1 MKGLD
6 SQNGQK
12 LSRTFI
18 CLMNPCIVPL
28 KYVKIAQMKQKMMLS
43 GLSLFSGAGGMD
55 VGFMRAGVD
64 IVGANDSDQDA
75 CLTYEE
81 NHPSGII
88 QCADINSILMD
99 LRRFEGV
106 DLVFGGP
113 PCQGFSVAG
122 KMNPEDSRSQ
132 LLWSFMKAVDLTRP
146 RAFICENVKA
156 LAVLDKWNDI
166 RQQLFQLAQQL
177 GYSYQL
183 VVLNASDFGVP
194 QARERMFLIGFRDIE
209 NLKDLNPIFDRHK
222 KQSPTVRDI
231 VLPLGIAGSE
241 RNQRVCNAKVT
252 IAKNPVLRRSP
263 YAGMLFNGQ
272 GRPLNPDRYSCA
284 LHASMGGNKTPIIDE
299 DHCYFGQESWVE
311 QYHLHL
317 MRGGQPIAC
326 DAVPK
331 RLRRLTIDEALRIQ
345 TFPHAYRFVGK
356 QSSVFRQ
363 IGNAVPC
370 ELANVVA
377 EVVHEVLAHSI
388 STTSQIQKPQ
398 KTALGL
404 FSVKDHL
411 EGVGAKFDLCDTIAV
426 RKHQNCRSPS

>member
-1 MKGLD
+1 
-6 SQNGQK
+6 
-12 LSRTFI
+12 
-18 CLMNPCIVPL
+18 
-28 KYVKIAQMKQKMMLS
+28 MKQKMMLS

-55 VGFMRAGVD
+55 VGFARAGVD
-64 IVGANDSDQDA
+64 VVGANDIDQDA
-75 CLTYEE
+75 CRTYED
-81 NHPSGII
+81 NHPAGII
-88 QCADINSILMD
+88 HCADINTILNS

-132 LLWSFMKAVDLTRP
+132 LLWTFMKAVALTRP

-156 LAVLDKWNDI
+156 LAVLDKWDHI

-194 QARERMFLIGFRDIE
+194 QSRERMFLIGFRDIE
-209 NLKDLNPIFDRHK
+209 NLPNLESNFDRYK

-231 VLPLGIAGSE
+231 VLPLGVAGSE
-241 RNQRVCNAKVT
+241 DNQRVCNAKVT

-272 GRPLNPDRYSCA
+272 GRPLNPDYYSCA

-299 DHCYFGQESWVE
+299 EHCYFGKESWVE
-311 QYHLHL
+311 QYHRHL
-317 MRGGQPIAC
+317 INGGSAIPSENA
-326 DAVPK
+326 PK

-345 TFPHAYRFVGK
+345 SFPHDYQFFGK
-356 QSSVFRQ
+356 QSSIFRQ

-370 ELANVVA
+370 DLAKVVA
-377 EVVHEVLAHSI
+377 EVVREVLCNSVSI
-388 STTSQIQKPQ
+388 NPQRSQTK
-398 KTALGL
+398 
-404 FSVKDHL
+404 HL
-411 EGVGAKFDLCDTIAV
+411 QLAI
-426 RKHQNCRSPS
+426 